1 MASCPSCGAHMG
13 ADHRFCTACG
23 SPMLGDRVEAE
34 QTQADSG
41 AAPAASARPEMGDKR
56 ALAAREMDTRVAR
69 AAQKHDVWALVPLA
83 NEYAAGPVGAQ
94 AAQALV
100 ALIPELESRRRM
112 NELSFILTLDV
123 AENLRGA
130 VTAAVDALVAI
141 GPKAKQFVSARATS
155 AAGQKHA
162 AQYFVGIGYDAA
174 AKELL
179 SRAAQATR
187 AEEEGRLFLGA
198 AKYLGGCPELG
209 PPRSGLLSLTSTHVL
224 LGTERLLALADVAGV
239 EIGGGLA
246 AKSRLLPTLAF
257 GAIGA
262 LAAKGVKDRAEIVL
276 HLKSGDAAFFFVDS
290 SAVEVRASLAPLLKQ
305 IGIPF
310 RDEWGQGAMASKA
323 PAVAGGSPTIAD
335 ELTKLARLFES
346 GFLTADE
353 LAAAKAKLLS

>member
-1 MASCPSCGAHMG
+1 M
-13 ADHRFCTACG
+13 
-23 SPMLGDRVEAE
+23 EAE

-56 ALAAREMDTRVAR
+56 ALAALEMDTRVAR

-162 AQYFVGIGYDAA
+162 AQYFVGIGYEAA
-174 AKELL
+174 AKDLL
-179 SRAAQATR
+179 SRAARATR
-187 AEEEGRLFLGA
+187 TEEEEA
-198 AKYLGGCPELG
+198 VSGC
-209 PPRSGLLSLTSTHVL
+209 R
-224 LGTERLLALADVAGV
+224 
-239 EIGGGLA
+239 
-246 AKSRLLPTLAF
+246 
-257 GAIGA
+257 
-262 LAAKGVKDRAEIVL
+262 
-276 HLKSGDAAFFFVDS
+276 
-290 SAVEVRASLAPLLKQ
+290 EVP
-305 IGIPF
+305 
-310 RDEWGQGAMASKA
+310 WW
-323 PAVAGGSPTIAD
+323 
-335 ELTKLARLFES
+335 
-346 GFLTADE
+346 
-353 LAAAKAKLLS
+353 LAAAGPSAQWRTQPDQYACSVGH